1 MTLDE
6 FLALW
11 VVLTIVVAYLGT
23 VTLFCLL
30 VPRFVDGSSSQTEA
44 LDVLKL

>member
-1 MTLDE
+1 MMTAEE

-11 VVLTIVVAYLGT
+11 LVLTIVVAYLGT

-30 VPRFVDGSSSQTEA
+30 VPRLVDWVIKSNGGA
-44 LDVLKL
+44 

>member
-11 VVLTIVVAYLGT
+11 LVLTIVVAYLGT
-23 VTLFCLL
+23 VTLFCLV
-30 VPRFVDGSSSQTEA
+30 VPRLVDWAIKSNGGA
-44 LDVLKL
+44 

>member
-11 VVLTIVVAYLGT
+11 LVLTIVVAYLGT
-23 VTLFCLL
+23 VTLFCLQSFA
-30 VPRFVDGSSSQTEA
+30 VVGDCHGYDPA
-44 LDVLKL
+44 A